1 MCLHQKGYN
10 RLMAAPL
17 VSVCVPVYGTER
29 FLARCLESIFRQNF
43 RGMEVVVLNDGSSGL
58 DGDGQDCR
66 RIVRKSSKRSH
77 IKTTYL
83 EHRENSGLVEARRSL
98 VHAAR
103 GEYVLML
110 DSDDFLCGGALSAL
124 YGTAVNTGA
133 DIVHGA
139 TVTFIRSG
147 EKIIPVES
155 AKNSRPYRGTLE
167 KRAIL
172 DGWLLDGNHSS
183 NLWGKLIRRSR
194 YVEAFG
200 DIPRTYCNMAED
212 LLIYFFVAM
221 RCEKYVGI
229 EIPAVNYCV
238 SSGMTAPAQAG
249 SVEEFRRKV
258 SSASVFTVIFSWCER
273 ILAETGRNPLSDMEL
288 DRIRTLAKLYVM
300 NSVEQLRCTVPPEL
314 ADEARGILCEYWGE
328 NLVSLAERNLAR

>member
-1 MCLHQKGYN
+1 
-10 RLMAAPL
+10 MAATS
-17 VSVCVPVYGTER
+17 VSVCVPVYNTER
-29 FLARCLESIFRQNF
+29 YLARCLESIFRQNF
-43 RGMEVVVLNDGSSGL
+43 RGMEVIVLNDGSSGI
-58 DGDGQDCR
+58 DGEGLDCR
-66 RIVRKSSKRSH
+66 RIVRKSGKRSRT
-77 IKTTYL
+77 KTVYL

-110 DSDDFLCGGALSAL
+110 DSDDFLCDGALSAL
-124 YGTAVNTGA
+124 YETAVNTGA
-133 DIVHGA
+133 DIVHGS
-139 TVTFIRSG
+139 TVTFIGSG

-155 AKNSRPYRGTLE
+155 TKNSRPYCGTLE

-194 YVEAFG
+194 YLEAFG

-229 EIPAVNYCV
+229 DIPVVNYRV
-238 SSGMTAPAQAG
+238 NSGMTAPVQVG
-249 SVEEFRRKV
+249 SAEEFRRKV
-258 SSASVFTVIFSWCER
+258 SSASVFTVIFSWYDR
-273 ILAETGRNPLSDMEL
+273 ILAETGENPLSDMEL

-300 NSVEQLRCTVPPEL
+300 NSVEQLRFTVPPEL

-328 NLVSLAERNLAR
+328 NLVSLAEQNLPR